1 MIKVSV
7 LYENTE
13 GKKFD
18 MAYYLNK
25 HIPMLQQKLGK
36 ACKRLEVDQG
46 LGGMQPGSKP
56 PYVALAHMHF
66 DSMDTFQGAFGPHAE
81 VIMADIP
88 KYTDIAPI
96 IQISQIRM

>member
-66 DSMDTFQGAFGPHAE
+66 DSPENFKARLDPTQ
-81 VIMADIP
+81 
-88 KYTDIAPI
+88 K
-96 IQISQIRM
+96 

>member
-18 MAYYLNK
+18 MAYYCNK
-25 HIPMLQQKLGK
+25 HIPMVQQKLGN

-46 LGGMQPGSKP
+46 LGGAQAGSKP

-66 DSMDTFQGAFGPHAE
+66 DSVESFQGAFGPHADA
-81 VIMADIP
+81 IMADILN
-88 KYTDIAPI
+88 YTDIAPI
-96 IQISQIRM
+96 IQISEIER